1 MDLTKAEES
10 KKRWQE
16 YTELYPPKKERV
28 RDLNDPDTHNAVI
41 AHLKT
46 DVLEHEVNWALG
58 NKLHKKLI
66 EMMEFQLSCFKS

>member
-1 MDLTKAEES
+1 MARIHRTIPKKK
-10 KKRWQE
+10 KKRE
-16 YTELYPPKKERV
+16 

-66 EMMEFQLSCFKS
+66 EMMELQLSYFKS